1 MASIFRDAHGRN
13 CLELC
18 LADDVIHG
26 NPKTFRL
33 GELAERIHASVK
45 GDPDISIGGI
55 STLEDALPGDLS
67 FLTNKR
73 YVSLASQCRASALLV
88 PPEFDHL
95 EFPLLVSRQP
105 YLSLA
110 KAAQLFA
117 EGPGPPEGVH
127 ESAWVGEGVH
137 LGKGVSIGPLAHVGH
152 GVSIGSGT
160 VILGGAYL
168 GSGVCVGENCLIH
181 PRATILDRCKLGNR
195 VIIHSGVVIGSDGFG
210 FAQDEEGRHIKIPQ
224 VGIVQIDDDVEIGA
238 NCTIDRA
245 TFGRTWIQQ
254 GTKIDNLVQI
264 AHNVTVGEYSI
275 LVAQVGISGSTRIG
289 KHVILAGQVGI
300 VGHIEIGDRVRI
312 GAQSGVPHSVKAGED
327 VLGSPAMPH
336 KEYLRC
342 AASFRHL
349 PRFREELRELKA
361 KVGKLEEERKKE

>member
-1 MASIFRDAHGRN
+1 
-13 CLELC
+13 
-18 LADDVIHG
+18 
-26 NPKTFRL
+26 
-33 GELAERIHASVK
+33 
-45 GDPDISIGGI
+45 
-55 STLEDALPGDLS
+55 
-67 FLTNKR
+67 
-73 YVSLASQCRASALLV
+73 
-88 PPEFDHL
+88 
-95 EFPLLVSRQP
+95 
-105 YLSLA
+105 LSLA

-117 EGPGPPEGVH
+117 ENPDPPEGVH
-127 ESAWVGEGVH
+127 ESAWVGDGVH

-152 GVSIGSGT
+152 GASIGSGT

-181 PRATILDRCKLGNR
+181 PRATILDRCRLGNR

-210 FAQDEEGRHIKIPQ
+210 FAQDEKGRHIKIPQ

-264 AHNVTVGEYSI
+264 AHNVTVGEHSI

-312 GAQSGVPHSVKAGED
+312 GAQSGVPYSVKAGED

-342 AASFRHL
+342 AAGFRHL